1 MTKPKK
7 KSGLVAI
14 VTLDPETGEYSRGP
28 LYDVLKKA
36 FPNFVRKSGTR
47 MLDLKAV
54 AEKLGYTHEGIC
66 KPVRTNHCVPALAM
80 LIVEKARGRVTIE
93 EFYPFVFK
101 K

>member
-1 MTKPKK
+1 MAKPKK
-7 KSGLVAI
+7 GETVAI
-14 VTLDPETGEYSRGP
+14 VTLNTETGEYSRGP

-36 FPNFVRKSGTR
+36 FPHLVRKTGQK
-47 MLDLKAV
+47 MLDLRAV

-66 KPVRTNHCVPALAM
+66 KPVRTNKCVPALAM
-80 LIVEKARGRVTIE
+80 LVVEKARGRVTIE